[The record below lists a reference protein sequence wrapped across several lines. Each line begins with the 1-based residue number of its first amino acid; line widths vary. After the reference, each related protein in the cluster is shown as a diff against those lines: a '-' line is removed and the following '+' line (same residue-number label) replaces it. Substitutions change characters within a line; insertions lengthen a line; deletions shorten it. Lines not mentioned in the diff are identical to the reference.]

1 MIQITEETFD
11 AIASKL
17 QDELVGIIKNNVEV
31 NDYLLVMYK
40 YIFISEMK
48 VPLQEDLGVQIS
60 DDSFI
65 LYIIPDDLELSLLR
79 KLDDV
84 FDRFDATFMPNPY
97 NLIKLKF
104 ALRD

>member
-1 MIQITEETFD
+1 MAD
-11 AIASKL
+11 
-17 QDELVGIIKNNVEV
+17 IIINNVEV

-40 YIFISEMK
+40 YIFISEMNI
-48 VPLQEDLGVQIS
+48 PLQEDLGVQIS

-84 FDRFDATFMPNPY
+84 FDRFEATFMPNPY

-104 ALRD
+104 TLRD

>member
-1 MIQITEETFD
+1 M
-11 AIASKL
+11 KL
-17 QDELVGIIKNNVEV
+17 QDELIDIIENDVEV

-65 LYIIPDDLELSLLR
+65 LYVIPDDLELSLLR

-84 FDRFDATFMPNPY
+84 FDRFKATFMPNPY

-104 ALRD
+104 SLCD

>member
-1 MIQITEETFD
+1 MAD
-11 AIASKL
+11 
-17 QDELVGIIKNNVEV
+17 IIINNVEV

>member
-1 MIQITEETFD
+1 MAD
-11 AIASKL
+11 
-17 QDELVGIIKNNVEV
+17 IIINNVEV

-84 FDRFDATFMPNPY
+84 FDRFKATFMPNPY

-104 ALRD
+104 SLCD